1 MFRNTFINRLQYSTD
16 GDIIEEE
23 EEEGEEEEEEGE
35 EVVGHPRFFTVL

>member
-23 EEEGEEEEEEGE
+23 EEEEEEEG

>member
-23 EEEGEEEEEEGE
+23 EEEGEEEEE
-35 EVVGHPRFFTVL
+35 VVGHPRFFTVL